1 VPAAVRGD
9 PVRLRQVL
17 INLAGNAIKFTET
30 GEVVVRVAALDGD
43 GRLRFE
49 VSDTG
54 IGIAAEAQSQIFSA
68 FTQADSFTTRKYGGT
83 GLGLA
88 ICRQLVTLMGGVI
101 DVASEQNRGSTF
113 WFEIR
118 MEPVAAPAVLA
129 VPPERAAA
137 ERFPAAL
144 ALPATV
150 EQPGTPS
157 VGPLILVVEDNAV
170 NREVAVGML
179 EYLTYR
185 SESAI
190 NGMLALEAIAESTYA
205 AVLMDCQMPVM
216 DGLTATHEIRRREA
230 GSGARVPIIALT
242 ANAMEAN
249 RERCLAAGMD
259 DFLPKP
265 FTQVQLK
272 AVLGRWAPVV
282 QAPQHDRALL
292 AAGDIAQPTGAAAT
306 AAAATAAA
314 ATTTAAPASAAP
326 ASAAP
331 SAAAKAIAVIDKKVL
346 GYIACLGRPALL
358 GSLIDLY
365 LEHSLPLIETIEA
378 AIQGR
383 EPEGLAEALHTL
395 KSSSANLGG
404 ARLNALLKECEALTQ
419 ERGAAAVPQLGT
431 VPAAYH
437 EFCEALIRERSALAA

>member
-1 VPAAVRGD
+1 
-9 PVRLRQVL
+9 
-17 INLAGNAIKFTET
+17 
-30 GEVVVRVAALDGD
+30 
-43 GRLRFE
+43 
-49 VSDTG
+49 
-54 IGIAAEAQSQIFSA
+54 
-68 FTQADSFTTRKYGGT
+68 
-83 GLGLA
+83 
-88 ICRQLVTLMGGVI
+88 MGGVI

-118 MEPVAAPAVLA
+118 MEPVAAAAVLA
-129 VPPERAAA
+129 VPAARAAA
-137 ERFPAAL
+137 ERLPAAA
-144 ALPATV
+144 ALPARV
-150 EQPGTPS
+150 EQSAAPS

-170 NREVAVGML
+170 NREVAAGML
-179 EYLTYR
+179 ENLAYR

-190 NGMLALEAIAESTYA
+190 NGMLALEAVAESAYA

-230 GSGARVPIIALT
+230 GSGGRVPIIALT

-265 FTQVQLK
+265 FTQLQLK
-272 AVLGRWAPVV
+272 AVLGRWAPVA
-282 QAPQHDRALL
+282 QAPQSDQALL
-292 AAGDIAQPTGAAAT
+292 AAGDIAQPAGAAAT
-306 AAAATAAA
+306 VAAATVA
-314 ATTTAAPASAAP
+314 AAPAA
-326 ASAAP
+326 
-331 SAAAKAIAVIDKKVL
+331 AVIDKKVL
-346 GYIACLGRPALL
+346 RNIACLGRPALL

-365 LEHSLPLIETIEA
+365 FEHSLPLIETIEA
-378 AIQGR
+378 ASQGQ

-404 ARLNALLKECEALTQ
+404 ARLTELLKECEALAH
-419 ERGAAAVPQLGT
+419 ERGAAAVPELGT